1 MIRKTRLFTPGP
13 TPLLPAAQFAMAA
26 ADIHHR
32 TPEFRALYTRVLAQ
46 LKEFVGTKND
56 VIILSSGG
64 TGAMEASVSN
74 LTSPG
79 DRVLVLTAGKFGERW
94 ASLVKSFGCHADVVE
109 APYGQTFTIDEVKA
123 ALKLETRAVFVQA
136 TESSTGV
143 RHDIEGIAKLLKS
156 ENSEALLI
164 VDAITGLG
172 TTHLDMDG
180 WGIDV
185 LIGGSQKAVMIPPGL
200 SYLAVSPR
208 AWDRME
214 STYNP
219 RYYFDLRKERKNAAK
234 GESAYTPSVALIAAL
249 GAALNY
255 IAAQAATPEKPEGD
269 LAEGRKK
276 LVDNAETCAAMTRAA
291 ATALG
296 LKLFAPKGYEAA
308 AATAIV
314 APEGTDSGTLVKGLK
329 SQFGAIVTDGQ
340 GEMKGQL
347 FRIAH
352 IGFFDYMDTIAIIG
366 ALEQVIHKTKFPTP
380 QLRLRQRPSRRSKL
394 LRRTAPNRNA
404 QRVLL
409 DCQKSGS
416 ACPTPERKLHE
427 INRRL
432 RSSYSSL
439 RSGLRCRSA
448 LLLRTCD
455 SIRQEPS
462 NLVCGCVLHPHGLC
476 NFGLAAESKK
486 IQGVS
491 GFFICS
497 DCIRDLYCS
506 HSGFGTD
513 TLCRRDALAVLLQ
526 RRLYRRV
533 STHCA
538 NYDRDFNRLSG
549 SNS

>member
-56 VIILSSGG
+56 VIILSASG

-94 ASLVKSFGCHADVVE
+94 SALVKNFGCHADVVE
-109 APYGQTFTIDEVKA
+109 VPYGQTFSIDQVKA

-143 RHDIEGIAKLLKS
+143 RHDIEAIAKLLKS

-164 VDAITGLG
+164 VDGITGLG
-172 TTHLDMDG
+172 TSHLDMDG

-200 SYLAVSPR
+200 SYLAVSAR

-255 IAAQAATPEKPEGD
+255 IAAQAGTVEKLEGD

-276 LVDNAETCAAMTRAA
+276 LVDNAITCAAMTRAA

-296 LKLFAPKGYEAA
+296 LKLFAPKGAEAA

-314 APEGTDSGTLVKGLK
+314 APE
-329 SQFGAIVTDGQ
+329 A
-340 GEMKGQL
+340 
-347 FRIAH
+347 
-352 IGFFDYMDTIAIIG
+352 
-366 ALEQVIHKTKFPTP
+366 PTP
-380 QLRLRQRPSRRSKL
+380 AR
-394 LRRTAPNRNA
+394 
-404 QRVLL
+404 
-409 DCQKSGS
+409 
-416 ACPTPERKLHE
+416 
-427 INRRL
+427 
-432 RSSYSSL
+432 
-439 RSGLRCRSA
+439 
-448 LLLRTCD
+448 
-455 SIRQEPS
+455 
-462 NLVCGCVLHPHGLC
+462 
-476 NFGLAAESKK
+476 
-486 IQGVS
+486 
-491 GFFICS
+491 
-497 DCIRDLYCS
+497 
-506 HSGFGTD
+506 
-513 TLCRRDALAVLLQ
+513 
-526 RRLYRRV
+526 
-533 STHCA
+533 
-538 NYDRDFNRLSG
+538 
-549 SNS
+549 

>member
-32 TPEFRALYTRVLAQ
+32 TPEFRALYTRVLAK
-46 LKEFVGTKND
+46 LKDFVGTKND
-56 VIILSSGG
+56 VIILSSSG

-94 ASLVKSFGCHADVVE
+94 SALTKAFGCHVDVVE
-109 APYGQTFTIDEVKA
+109 SPYGSTFTIDQVKA

-156 ENSEALLI
+156 EKSEALLI
-164 VDAITGLG
+164 VDGITGLG

-185 LIGGSQKAVMIPPGL
+185 LIGGSQKAVMMPPGL
-200 SYLAVSPR
+200 SYIAVSQR

-214 STYNP
+214 ATYNP

-249 GAALNY
+249 GASLDY
-255 IAAQAATPEKPEGD
+255 IAGQADGN

-296 LKLFAPKGYEAA
+296 LKLFAPQGYEAA
-308 AATAIV
+308 AATAILP
-314 APEGTDSGTLVKGLK
+314 PEGTDSGIIVKGLK
-329 SQFGAIVTDGQ
+329 SQFAAIVTDGQ
-340 GEMKGQL
+340 GEMKGSL

-366 ALEQVIHKTKFPTP
+366 ALEQVIAKFLP
-380 QLRLRQRPSRRSKL
+380 Q
-394 LRRTAPNRNA
+394 TGIA
-404 QRVLL
+404 
-409 DCQKSGS
+409 
-416 ACPTPERKLHE
+416 
-427 INRRL
+427 
-432 RSSYSSL
+432 
-439 RSGLRCRSA
+439 
-448 LLLRTCD
+448 
-455 SIRQEPS
+455 
-462 NLVCGCVLHPHGLC
+462 
-476 NFGLAAESKK
+476 
-486 IQGVS
+486 
-491 GFFICS
+491 
-497 DCIRDLYCS
+497 
-506 HSGFGTD
+506 FGTG
-513 TLCRRDALAVLLQ
+513 LIAAQKV
-526 RRLYRRV
+526 YAE
-533 STHCA
+533 HA
-538 NYDRDFNRLSG
+538 AK
-549 SNS
+549 